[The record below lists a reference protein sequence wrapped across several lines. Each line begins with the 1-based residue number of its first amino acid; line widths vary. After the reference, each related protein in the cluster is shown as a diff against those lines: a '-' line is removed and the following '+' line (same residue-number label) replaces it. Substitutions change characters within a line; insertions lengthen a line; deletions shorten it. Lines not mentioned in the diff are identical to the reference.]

1 MCESRIYLID
11 GSAKTTVMEEASIVR
26 AEGSAIT
33 CINAVGERRTVPD
46 AEIVSADL
54 PRHEITLRR
63 RPG

>member
-1 MCESRIYLID
+1 MCESRVYLIE

-26 AEGSAIT
+26 ADGSAIV
-33 CINAVGERRTVPD
+33 CIDAIGERQEIPD
-46 AEIVSADL
+46 AEIVGADL